1 MTIFTTSAKLL
12 LGAAIGVAVL
22 SGCNKKAEDVPAQA
36 PTATQATNPSTVPD
50 PDMST
55 PGTTAGGT
63 TRDANPAGTTGAPAA
78 PSSTDPQSA
87 AQPPSSATSTNK

>member
-22 SGCNKKAEDVPAQA
+22 TGCNKKSADAPA
-36 PTATQATNPSTVPD
+36 PTATQAANPSTVPD

-55 PGTTAGGT
+55 PATTAGGT

-78 PSSTDPQSA
+78 PEPQSTK
-87 AQPPSSATSTNK
+87 Q